1 MTIKFGLAA
10 AVTLLL
16 TCGLGAQEKKA
27 KTVNYQG
34 NVQGVNKSTSMI
46 LIKNDSVVRSVMYSA
61 STKFMYG
68 HSKDNKP
75 GSVDQV
81 KDGNYISCAGS
92 VEGGHLMATECVYRE
107 TK

>member
-46 LIKNDSVVRSVMYSA
+46 LIKNGRTGGQSFGISA
-61 STKFMYG
+61 ARLPKCQP
-68 HSKDNKP
+68 HIDR
-75 GSVDQV
+75 Q
-81 KDGNYISCAGS
+81 GNRA
-92 VEGGHLMATECVYRE
+92 
-107 TK
+107 